1 MSPVP
6 SRRPSSNR
14 PMSANSL
21 GTRRLSKPKVNRI
34 LPSNSES
41 NSDEKRCYISKKIDS
56 ASKEPPD
63 RPSLKRRTTENEIK
77 KQQTTYR
84 KNNEIGLPSE
94 IFAATINQNKR
105 KILERTASESHT
117 DEIEYNEIME
127 EILAEQ
133 LNSKIKFQQVIK
145 NKNARSPT
153 PEFLSLTKQL
163 SEDSD
168 SHVERNKHVDDSS
181 A

>member
-1 MSPVP
+1 
-6 SRRPSSNR
+6 
-14 PMSANSL
+14 MSANSL
-21 GTRRLSKPKVNRI
+21 GTRRLSKPKINRI
-34 LPSNSES
+34 LPSKSES
-41 NSDEKRCYISKKIDS
+41 NSDEKRCYASKIIDS
-56 ASKEPPD
+56 ACKEPPD
-63 RPSLKRRTTENEIK
+63 RPNLKRRTTENEIIK
-77 KQQTTYR
+77 KQQTTYL

-105 KILERTASESHT
+105 KVLERTASESHT

-145 NKNARSPT
+145 NKSARSPT